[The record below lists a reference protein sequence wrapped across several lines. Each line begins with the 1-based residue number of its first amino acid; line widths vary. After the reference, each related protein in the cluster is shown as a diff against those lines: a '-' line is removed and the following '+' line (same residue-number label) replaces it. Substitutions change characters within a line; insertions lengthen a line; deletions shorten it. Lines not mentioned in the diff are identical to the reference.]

1 MTYLEELTN
10 KVQRKPEGM
19 AAGISSMVL
28 QIRKERIKQSLFDM
42 DTVGHRQEHVA
53 TIDGVMYYDDSRA
66 ESVNA
71 TWFTMENL
79 VSPVVWIVGG
89 DNQGNF
95 SELKT
100 IARNNVRA
108 LICIGPDSKKLVHTF
123 RDTVTDIYQAENI
136 EEATK
141 MASLVAMTNDVVL
154 FSPACPSDNKNESFE
169 TRGNRFINAVRQ
181 LENEHHQ

>member
-1 MTYLEELTN
+1 MNYLEELTN
-10 KVQRKPEGM
+10 TVQRKPEGM
-19 AAGISSMVL
+19 AASISSMVL

-42 DTVGHRQEHVA
+42 DTVGHRQEHIA

-89 DNQGNF
+89 NNSGNF
-95 SELKT
+95 SELKVA
-100 IARNNVRA
+100 ARNNVRA
-108 LICIGPDSKKLVHTF
+108 LICLGSDSKKLVRTF
-123 RDTVTDIYQAENI
+123 RDTVTDIYQAESI

-141 MASLVAMTNDVVL
+141 MASLVALTNDVVL
-154 FSPACPSDNKNESFE
+154 FSPACSSDDKNESYE

-181 LENEHHQ
+181 LQNEHNQ